1 MKFALMASQQALK
14 DYREAS
20 WHQRLNIMTEY
31 FEQTLP
37 IVVEEMKKKLEEERN
52 G

>member
-1 MKFALMASQQALK
+1 MKHALYVSQQALK
-14 DYREAS
+14 EYAESS

-37 IVVEEMKKKLEEERN
+37 IVVEEMKRKIEEERE
-52 G
+52 